1 LCYKIRVMH
10 EYKDNLLTLLATVAI
25 VVLMGSLGFVLGS
38 FVLSPKPTSQSK
50 LSYKPKTSY
59 PNGPIK
65 LTYWR
70 TADGTEVFE
79 PILERWNAI
88 HPSVAIEVV
97 NIPLAEY
104 DKRLADALQAGKM
117 PDMFMLRSDWLPR
130 YKASIKPSPQAIFTV
145 DDYKKT
151 FANIL
156 VKDLTDNNEVLAVSY
171 GLPTLGLFYNTD
183 KFGSAGITTPPT
195 DWPALLEANSKLAL
209 RASNGLVRSGIA
221 LGTEKISNAP
231 SIMALLMMQNSA
243 IMTDT
248 PPTKATFELPTGTG
262 YPSSAR
268 ALDFYTS
275 FAKPGKPDYSWSDGF
290 GDSTQAFALGKTAMM
305 IDYPYR
311 YLQIT
316 KQAPNLKFKMAKVP
330 QVNGDYPINY
340 SEYWAE
346 AVSKTS
352 GYSDIAWDFY
362 NFSTSYEIMNLYSVP
377 TMKPASR
384 LDLAKAQ
391 SQDSIIGPFA
401 EQVAS
406 AQGYYKGNGATTD
419 AAFISMIS
427 TALSGF
433 DSAIAVRIASES
445 VTASIVGSK

>member
-1 LCYKIRVMH
+1 MH
-10 EYKDNLLTLLATVAI
+10 EYKDNFVTLVITMAIIVA
-25 VVLMGSLGFVLGS
+25 MGALGFVIGS
-38 FVLSPKPTSQSK
+38 FVLSPKPAAESK
-50 LSYKPKTSY
+50 LSYKPKASY

-65 LTYWR
+65 LSYWR
-70 TADGTEVFE
+70 TADGSEVFK

-88 HPSVAIEVV
+88 HPSVTIEVI

-104 DKRLADALQAGKM
+104 DKRLADALSSGNM

-130 YKASIKPSPQAIFTV
+130 YKAIIKPSPQAIFTV

-156 VKDLTDNNEVLAVSY
+156 AKDLTEGEDVLAVSY
-171 GLPTLGLFYNTD
+171 GVPTLGLFYNTD
-183 KFGSAGITTPPT
+183 KFASAGITSPPA
-195 DWPALLEANSKLAL
+195 DWPALLDANSKLAL
-209 RASNGLVRSGIA
+209 KASNGLIRSGIA
-221 LGTEKISNAP
+221 LGTEKISNAS
-231 SIMALLMMQNSA
+231 SIMALLMMQNGA
-243 IMTDT
+243 VMTDT
-248 PPTKATFELPTGTG
+248 PPTKATFELPTGTS
-262 YPSSAR
+262 YPSSAK

-275 FAKPGKPDYSWSDGF
+275 FAKPGKSSYSWNDGF
-290 GDSTQAFALGKTAMM
+290 GDSTQAFASGKTAMM

-311 YLQIT
+311 YLQLT

-330 QVNGDYPINY
+330 QVNGDYPVNY

-362 NFSTSYEIMNLYSVP
+362 SFATSYEIMNLYSVP
-377 TMKPASR
+377 TMKPGSR

-391 SQDSIIGPFA
+391 GQDSIIGPFA

-406 AQGYYKGNGATTD
+406 AQAYYKGNGTTTD
-419 AAFISMIS
+419 AAFISMIG

-433 DSAIAVRIASES
+433 DSAIAVRIASER
-445 VTASIVGSK
+445 VTESIVGSR

>member
-1 LCYKIRVMH
+1 M
-10 EYKDNLLTLLATVAI
+10 T
-25 VVLMGSLGFVLGS
+25 
-38 FVLSPKPTSQSK
+38 
-50 LSYKPKTSY
+50 
-59 PNGPIK
+59 
-65 LTYWR
+65 
-70 TADGTEVFE
+70 
-79 PILERWNAI
+79 
-88 HPSVAIEVV
+88 
-97 NIPLAEY
+97 
-104 DKRLADALQAGKM
+104 
-117 PDMFMLRSDWLPR
+117 
-130 YKASIKPSPQAIFTV
+130 
-145 DDYKKT
+145 
-151 FANIL
+151 
-156 VKDLTDNNEVLAVSY
+156 
-171 GLPTLGLFYNTD
+171 
-183 KFGSAGITTPPT
+183 
-195 DWPALLEANSKLAL
+195 
-209 RASNGLVRSGIA
+209 
-221 LGTEKISNAP
+221 
-231 SIMALLMMQNSA
+231 LLMMQNSA

-275 FAKPGKPDYSWSDGF
+275 FAKPGKPDYSWNDGF

-362 NFSTSYEIMNLYSVP
+362 NFATSYEIMNLYSVP

-419 AAFISMIS
+419 AAFIDMIS

-433 DSAIAVRIASES
+433 DSAIAVRIASER
-445 VTASIVGSK
+445 VTASIVGSR

>member
-1 LCYKIRVMH
+1 MH
-10 EYKDNLLTLLATVAI
+10 EYKDNFVTLVITMAIIVA
-25 VVLMGSLGFVLGS
+25 MGALGFVIGS
-38 FVLSPKPTSQSK
+38 FVLSPKPAAESK
-50 LSYKPKTSY
+50 LSYKPKASY

-65 LTYWR
+65 LSYWR
-70 TADGTEVFE
+70 TADGSEVFK

-88 HPSVAIEVV
+88 HPSVTIEVI

-104 DKRLADALQAGKM
+104 DKRLADALSSGNM

-130 YKASIKPSPQAIFTV
+130 YKAIIKPSPQAIFTV

-151 FANIL
+151 FASIL
-156 VKDLTDNNEVLAVSY
+156 VKDLTDDEDVLAVSY
-171 GLPTLGLFYNTD
+171 GVPTLGLFYNTD
-183 KFGSAGITTPPT
+183 KFASAGITSPPA
-195 DWPALLEANSKLAL
+195 DWPALLDANSKLAL
-209 RASNGLVRSGIA
+209 KASNGLIRSGIA
-221 LGTEKISNAP
+221 LGTEKISNAS
-231 SIMALLMMQNSA
+231 SIMALLMMQNGA
-243 IMTDT
+243 VMTDT
-248 PPTKATFELPTGTG
+248 PPTKATFELPTGPG
-262 YPSSAR
+262 YPSSAK

-275 FAKPGKPDYSWSDGF
+275 FAKPGKSNYSWNDGF
-290 GDSTQAFALGKTAMM
+290 GDSTQAFASGKTAMM

-311 YLQIT
+311 YLQLT

-362 NFSTSYEIMNLYSVP
+362 NFATSYEIMNLYSAP

-391 SQDSIIGPFA
+391 GQDSIIGPFA

-419 AAFISMIS
+419 VAFISMIS

-433 DSAIAVRIASES
+433 DSAIAVRIASER
-445 VTASIVGSK
+445 VTESIVGSR

>member
-1 LCYKIRVMH
+1 MH
-10 EYKDNLLTLLATVAI
+10 EYKDNFVTLVITMAIIVA
-25 VVLMGSLGFVLGS
+25 VGALGFVIGS
-38 FVLSPKPTSQSK
+38 FVLSPKPAAEPK
-50 LSYKPKTSY
+50 LSYKPKASY

-65 LTYWR
+65 LSYWR
-70 TADGTEVFE
+70 TVDGSEVFK

-88 HPSVAIEVV
+88 HPSVTIEVV

-104 DKRLADALQAGKM
+104 DKRLADALSSGNM

-156 VKDLTDNNEVLAVSY
+156 AKDLTDGEDVLAVSY
-171 GLPTLGLFYNTD
+171 GVPTLGLFYNTD
-183 KFGSAGITTPPT
+183 KFVSAGITSPPA
-195 DWPALLEANSKLAL
+195 DWPALLDANSKLAL
-209 RASNGLVRSGIA
+209 KASNGLIRSGIA
-221 LGTEKISNAP
+221 LGTEKISNTP
-231 SIMALLMMQNSA
+231 SIIALLMMQNGA
-243 IMTDT
+243 VMTDT

-262 YPSSAR
+262 YPSSAK

-275 FAKPGKPDYSWSDGF
+275 FAKPGKSNYSWNDGF
-290 GDSTQAFALGKTAMM
+290 GDSTQAFATGKTAMM

-311 YLQIT
+311 YLQLT
-316 KQAPNLKFKMAKVP
+316 KQALNLKFKMAKVP

-346 AVSKTS
+346 TVSKTS

-362 NFSTSYEIMNLYSVP
+362 NFATSYEIMNLYSVP

>member
-1 LCYKIRVMH
+1 MH
-10 EYKDNLLTLLATVAI
+10 EYKDNFVTLVITMAIIVA
-25 VVLMGSLGFVLGS
+25 MGALGFVIGS
-38 FVLSPKPTSQSK
+38 FVLSPKPAAESK
-50 LSYKPKTSY
+50 LSYKPKASY

-65 LTYWR
+65 LSYWR
-70 TADGTEVFE
+70 TADGSEVFK

-88 HPSVAIEVV
+88 HPSVTIEVI

-104 DKRLADALQAGKM
+104 DKRLADALSSGNM

-130 YKASIKPSPQAIFTV
+130 YKAIIKPSPQAIFTV

-156 VKDLTDNNEVLAVSY
+156 AKDLTEGEDVLAVSY
-171 GLPTLGLFYNTD
+171 GVPTLGLFYNTD
-183 KFGSAGITTPPT
+183 KFASAGITSPPA
-195 DWPALLEANSKLAL
+195 DWPALLDANSKLAL
-209 RASNGLVRSGIA
+209 KASNGLIRSGIA
-221 LGTEKISNAP
+221 LGTEKISNAS
-231 SIMALLMMQNSA
+231 SIMALLMMQNGA
-243 IMTDT
+243 VMTDT
-248 PPTKATFELPTGTG
+248 PPTKATFELPTGTS
-262 YPSSAR
+262 YPSSAK

-275 FAKPGKPDYSWSDGF
+275 FAKPGKSNYSWNDGF

-311 YLQIT
+311 YLQLT

-330 QVNGDYPINY
+330 QVNGDYPVNY

-362 NFSTSYEIMNLYSVP
+362 SFATSYEIMNLYSVP
-377 TMKPASR
+377 TMKPGSR

-391 SQDSIIGPFA
+391 GQDSIIGPFA

-406 AQGYYKGNGATTD
+406 AQAYYKGNGTTTD
-419 AAFISMIS
+419 AAFISMIG

-433 DSAIAVRIASES
+433 DSAIAVRIASER
-445 VTASIVGSK
+445 VTESIVGSR

>member
-1 LCYKIRVMH
+1 MH
-10 EYKDNLLTLLATVAI
+10 EYKDNFVTLVITMAIIVA
-25 VVLMGSLGFVLGS
+25 MGALGFVIGS
-38 FVLSPKPTSQSK
+38 FVLSPKPAAESK
-50 LSYKPKTSY
+50 LSYKPKASY

-65 LTYWR
+65 LSYWR
-70 TADGTEVFE
+70 TADGSEVFK

-104 DKRLADALQAGKM
+104 DKRLADALSSGNM

-130 YKASIKPSPQAIFTV
+130 YKAIIKPSPQAIFTV

-151 FANIL
+151 FASIL
-156 VKDLTDNNEVLAVSY
+156 VKDLTDDEDVLAVSY
-171 GLPTLGLFYNTD
+171 GVPTLGLFYNTD
-183 KFGSAGITTPPT
+183 KFASAGITSPPA
-195 DWPALLEANSKLAL
+195 DWPALLDANSKLAL
-209 RASNGLVRSGIA
+209 KASNGLIRSGIA
-221 LGTEKISNAP
+221 LGTEKISNAS
-231 SIMALLMMQNSA
+231 SIMALLMMQNGA
-243 IMTDT
+243 VMTDT
-248 PPTKATFELPTGTG
+248 PPTKATFELPTGPG
-262 YPSSAR
+262 YPSSAK

-275 FAKPGKPDYSWSDGF
+275 FAKPGKSSYSWNDGF

-311 YLQIT
+311 YLQLT

-330 QVNGDYPINY
+330 QVNGDYPVNY

-362 NFSTSYEIMNLYSVP
+362 NFATSYEIMNLYSAP

-391 SQDSIIGPFA
+391 GQDSIIGPFA

-419 AAFISMIS
+419 VAFISMIS

-433 DSAIAVRIASES
+433 DSAIAVRIASER
-445 VTASIVGSK
+445 VTESIVGSR

>member
-1 LCYKIRVMH
+1 MH
-10 EYKDNLLTLLATVAI
+10 EYKDNFVTLIITMAIIVA
-25 VVLMGSLGFVLGS
+25 MGALGFVIGS
-38 FVLSPKPTSQSK
+38 FVLSPKPAAESK
-50 LSYKPKTSY
+50 LSYKPKASY

-65 LTYWR
+65 LSYWR
-70 TADGTEVFE
+70 TADGSEVFK

-88 HPSVAIEVV
+88 QPSVTIEVI

-104 DKRLADALQAGKM
+104 DKRLADALSSGNM

-156 VKDLTDNNEVLAVSY
+156 VKDLTDNEDVLAVSY
-171 GLPTLGLFYNTD
+171 GIPTLGLFYNTD
-183 KFGSAGITTPPT
+183 KFASAGITSPPA
-195 DWPALLEANSKLAL
+195 DWPALLDANSKLAL
-209 RASNGLVRSGIA
+209 KASNGLIRSGIA
-221 LGTEKISNAP
+221 LGTEKISNAS
-231 SIMALLMMQNSA
+231 SIMALLMMQNGA
-243 IMTDT
+243 VMTDT
-248 PPTKATFELPTGTG
+248 PPTKATFELPTGPG
-262 YPSSAR
+262 YPSSAK

-275 FAKPGKPDYSWSDGF
+275 FAKPGKSNYSWNDGF
-290 GDSTQAFALGKTAMM
+290 GDSTQAFASGKTAMM
-305 IDYPYR
+305 IDFPYR
-311 YLQIT
+311 YLQLT

-330 QVNGDYPINY
+330 QVNGDYTVNY
-340 SEYWAE
+340 SVYWAE

-362 NFSTSYEIMNLYSVP
+362 NFATSYEIMNLYSVP

-391 SQDSIIGPFA
+391 GQDSIIGPFA

-433 DSAIAVRIASES
+433 DSAIAVRIASER
-445 VTASIVGSK
+445 VTESIVGSR

>member
-1 LCYKIRVMH
+1 MH
-10 EYKDNLLTLLATVAI
+10 EYKDNFVTLVITMAIIVA
-25 VVLMGSLGFVLGS
+25 MGALGFVIGS
-38 FVLSPKPTSQSK
+38 FVLSPKPAAESK
-50 LSYKPKTSY
+50 LSYKPKASY

-65 LTYWR
+65 LSYWR
-70 TADGTEVFE
+70 TADGSEVFK

-104 DKRLADALQAGKM
+104 DKRLADALSSGNM

-130 YKASIKPSPQAIFTV
+130 YKAIIKPSPQAIFTV

-151 FANIL
+151 FASIL
-156 VKDLTDNNEVLAVSY
+156 VKDLTDDEDVLAVSY
-171 GLPTLGLFYNTD
+171 GVPTLGLFYNTD
-183 KFGSAGITTPPT
+183 KFASAGITSPPA
-195 DWPALLEANSKLAL
+195 DWPALLDANSKLAL
-209 RASNGLVRSGIA
+209 KASNGLIRSGIA
-221 LGTEKISNAP
+221 LGTEKISNAS
-231 SIMALLMMQNSA
+231 SIMALLMMQNGA
-243 IMTDT
+243 VMTDT
-248 PPTKATFELPTGTG
+248 PPTKATFELPTGPG
-262 YPSSAR
+262 YPSSAK

-275 FAKPGKPDYSWSDGF
+275 FAKPGKSNYSWNDGF
-290 GDSTQAFALGKTAMM
+290 GDSTQAFASGKTAMM

-311 YLQIT
+311 YLQLT

-330 QVNGDYPINY
+330 QVNGDYPVNY

-362 NFSTSYEIMNLYSVP
+362 NFATSYEIMNLYSAP

-391 SQDSIIGPFA
+391 GQDSIIGPFA

-419 AAFISMIS
+419 VAFISMIS

-433 DSAIAVRIASES
+433 DSAIAVRIASER
-445 VTASIVGSK
+445 VTESIVGSR

>member
-1 LCYKIRVMH
+1 MH
-10 EYKDNLLTLLATVAI
+10 EYKDNFVTLVITMAIIVA
-25 VVLMGSLGFVLGS
+25 MGALGFVIGS
-38 FVLSPKPTSQSK
+38 FVLSPKPAAESK
-50 LSYKPKTSY
+50 LSYKPKASY

-65 LTYWR
+65 LSYWR
-70 TADGTEVFE
+70 TVDGSEVFK

-88 HPSVAIEVV
+88 HPSVVIEVV

-104 DKRLADALQAGKM
+104 DKRLADALSSGNM

-156 VKDLTDNNEVLAVSY
+156 AKDLTDDEDVLAVSY
-171 GLPTLGLFYNTD
+171 GVPTLGLFYNTD
-183 KFGSAGITTPPT
+183 KFASAGITSPPA
-195 DWPALLEANSKLAL
+195 DWPALLDANSKLAL
-209 RASNGLVRSGIA
+209 KASNGLIRSGIA
-221 LGTEKISNAP
+221 LGTEKISNAS
-231 SIMALLMMQNSA
+231 SIMALLMMQNGA
-243 IMTDT
+243 VMTDT
-248 PPTKATFELPTGTG
+248 PPTKATFELPTGPG
-262 YPSSAR
+262 YPSSAK

-275 FAKPGKPDYSWSDGF
+275 FAKPGKSSYSWNDGF
-290 GDSTQAFALGKTAMM
+290 GDSTQAFASGKTAMM

-311 YLQIT
+311 YLQLT

-330 QVNGDYPINY
+330 QVNRDYPVNY

-362 NFSTSYEIMNLYSVP
+362 NFATSYEIMNLYSVP

-391 SQDSIIGPFA
+391 GQDSIIGPFA

-433 DSAIAVRIASES
+433 DSAIAVRIASER
-445 VTASIVGSK
+445 VTESIVGSR

>member
-1 LCYKIRVMH
+1 MH
-10 EYKDNLLTLLATVAI
+10 EYKDNFVTLVITMAIIVA
-25 VVLMGSLGFVLGS
+25 MGALGFVIGS
-38 FVLSPKPTSQSK
+38 FVLSPKPAAESK
-50 LSYKPKTSY
+50 LSYKPKASY

-65 LTYWR
+65 LSYWR
-70 TADGTEVFE
+70 TADGSEVFK

-88 HPSVAIEVV
+88 HPSVTIEVI

-104 DKRLADALQAGKM
+104 DKRLADALSSGNM

-130 YKASIKPSPQAIFTV
+130 YKAIIKPSPQAIFTV

-156 VKDLTDNNEVLAVSY
+156 AKDLTEGEDVLAVSY
-171 GLPTLGLFYNTD
+171 GVPTLGLFYNTD
-183 KFGSAGITTPPT
+183 KFASAGITSPPA
-195 DWPALLEANSKLAL
+195 DWPALLDANSKLAL
-209 RASNGLVRSGIA
+209 KASNGLIRSGIA
-221 LGTEKISNAP
+221 LGTEKISNAS
-231 SIMALLMMQNSA
+231 SIMALLMMQNGA
-243 IMTDT
+243 VMTDT
-248 PPTKATFELPTGTG
+248 PPTKATFELPTGTS
-262 YPSSAR
+262 YPSSAK

-275 FAKPGKPDYSWSDGF
+275 FAKPGKSSYSWNDGF
-290 GDSTQAFALGKTAMM
+290 GDSTQAFASGKTAMM

-311 YLQIT
+311 YLQLT

-362 NFSTSYEIMNLYSVP
+362 NFATSYEIMNLYSAP

-391 SQDSIIGPFA
+391 GQDSIIGPFA

-419 AAFISMIS
+419 VAFISMIS

-433 DSAIAVRIASES
+433 DSAIAVRIASER
-445 VTASIVGSK
+445 VTESIVGSR

>member
-1 LCYKIRVMH
+1 MH
-10 EYKDNLLTLLATVAI
+10 EYKDNFVTLVITMAIIVA
-25 VVLMGSLGFVLGS
+25 MGALGFVIGS
-38 FVLSPKPTSQSK
+38 FVLSPKPAAESK
-50 LSYKPKTSY
+50 LSYKPKASY

-65 LTYWR
+65 LSYWR
-70 TADGTEVFE
+70 TADGSEVFK

-104 DKRLADALQAGKM
+104 DKRLADALSSGNM

-130 YKASIKPSPQAIFTV
+130 YKAIIKPSPQAIFTV

-156 VKDLTDNNEVLAVSY
+156 AKDLTDNEDVLAVSY
-171 GLPTLGLFYNTD
+171 GVPTLGLFYNTD
-183 KFGSAGITTPPT
+183 KFASAGITSPPA
-195 DWPALLEANSKLAL
+195 DWPALLDANSKLAL
-209 RASNGLVRSGIA
+209 KASNGLIRSGIA
-221 LGTEKISNAP
+221 LGTEKISNAS
-231 SIMALLMMQNSA
+231 SIMALLMMQNGA
-243 IMTDT
+243 VMTDT
-248 PPTKATFELPTGTG
+248 PPTKATFELPTGTS
-262 YPSSAR
+262 YPSSAK

-275 FAKPGKPDYSWSDGF
+275 FAKPGKSSYSWNDGF
-290 GDSTQAFALGKTAMM
+290 GDSTHAFALGKTAMM

-311 YLQIT
+311 YLQLT

-330 QVNGDYPINY
+330 QVNGDYPVNY

-362 NFSTSYEIMNLYSVP
+362 SFATSYEIMNLYSVP
-377 TMKPASR
+377 TMKPGSR

-391 SQDSIIGPFA
+391 GQDSIIGPFA

-406 AQGYYKGNGATTD
+406 AQAYYKGNGTTTD
-419 AAFISMIS
+419 AAFISMIG

-433 DSAIAVRIASES
+433 DSAIAVRIASER
-445 VTASIVGSK
+445 VTESIVGSR